1 MLSELYQRTSRLLFE
16 RRPPSV
22 IRSVRSESLTYLNK
36 AALMDLFDQVRLAEQ
51 HRRAGILI
59 EAGCALGGSAI
70 VMASAKSRTRPFYV
84 YDVFG
89 MIPPPSENDG
99 EDARER
105 FRLIETG
112 QSDGIR
118 GNKYYG
124 YEDNLMDRVLDNLRR
139 YGLPAESHHIHLIK
153 GLFEDTMTVTEPVA
167 VAHIDGDWYDSVM
180 TCLQRIEPRLTKDGV
195 LIIDDYDAWSGCRR
209 AVDEYF
215 KDKQDRYE
223 FIPRSRLHIVRK

>member
-1 MLSELYQRTSRLLFE
+1 MLSELYQRTSRLLFK

-22 IRSVRSESLTYLNK
+22 IRAVRSESLTYLNK

-51 HRRAGILI
+51 HRRTGILI

-99 EDARER
+99 EDAHER

-139 YGLPAESHHIHLIK
+139 YRLPAEPHNIHLIK

-180 TCLQRIEPRLTKDGV
+180 TCLTG
-195 LIIDDYDAWSGCRR
+195 S
-209 AVDEYF
+209 
-215 KDKQDRYE
+215 
-223 FIPRSRLHIVRK
+223 SRD

>member
-1 MLSELYQRTSRLLFE
+1 
-16 RRPPSV
+16 
-22 IRSVRSESLTYLNK
+22 
-36 AALMDLFDQVRLAEQ
+36 MDLFGQVKLAEQ
-51 HRRAGILI
+51 HRRTGILI
-59 EAGCALGGSAI
+59 EAGCDLGGSAI
-70 VMASAKSRTRPFYV
+70 VIASAKSRTRQFYV

-99 EDARER
+99 EDAHER
-105 FRLIETG
+105 FRLIESG
-112 QSDGIR
+112 QSGGIG

-124 YEDNLMDRVLDNLRR
+124 YEDHLKDRVLDNLQR
-139 YGLPAESHHIHLIK
+139 YGLPAESHNIHLIK

-167 VAHIDGDWYDSVM
+167 LAHIDGDWYDSVM
-180 TCLQRIEPRLTKDGV
+180 TCLHRIEPQLTKHGV

-223 FIPRSRLHIVRK
+223 FIQKSRLHIVRK

>member
-99 EDARER
+99 
-105 FRLIETG
+105 
-112 QSDGIR
+112 
-118 GNKYYG
+118 
-124 YEDNLMDRVLDNLRR
+124 
-139 YGLPAESHHIHLIK
+139 
-153 GLFEDTMTVTEPVA
+153 
-167 VAHIDGDWYDSVM
+167 
-180 TCLQRIEPRLTKDGV
+180 
-195 LIIDDYDAWSGCRR
+195 
-209 AVDEYF
+209 
-215 KDKQDRYE
+215 
-223 FIPRSRLHIVRK
+223 